1 MAATACIRGWKVW
14 EECWNFVLDGRLE
27 EVSASIHLK
36 AVVASIK
43 LEAAVV
49 AMLEAARLW
58 ETLPTASQVVGP
70 YVNSIT

>member
-1 MAATACIRGWKVW
+1 V
-14 EECWNFVLDGRLE
+14 
-27 EVSASIHLK
+27 
-36 AVVASIK
+36 
-43 LEAAVV
+43 VV